1 MKARSVLFSGASF
14 FESSSSFT
22 KILTARLS
30 RFICNDVTT
39 TTTQELRDALEA
51 KGLDSSG
58 LKAVLLS
65 RLEESLEGGEGGG
78 EEEKE
83 EEEAEEEPLSA
94 DEIEEEE
101 KEPTPEPESEAP
113 AAPAATAATAVAAA
127 APAKTN
133 ERKKPNASAAEEGE
147 LTKEQKEEMKKKKRE
162 EFKAK
167 QKAEYEA
174 REAKRREKK
183 AEENKEFVST
193 LEERKQR
200 AAKFD
205 GPFILSDAEKKRVRE
220 CVAAAQFGLSEIEE
234 NATGENANAQK
245 KELVSA
251 EEKKQIEA
259 EREVKKRARMER
271 FGAEALKPLHPPKM
285 QQHGNTT
292 NKKAKLGGGQG
303 KGGQD
308 RNLTSY
314 TI

>member
-30 RFICNDVTT
+30 RFICNDVT

-94 DEIEEEE
+94 VEIEEEE

-113 AAPAATAATAVAAA
+113 AATADAAA
-127 APAKTN
+127 EPAKTN

-183 AEENKEFVST
+183 AEENKQFVST

-220 CVAAAQFGLSEIEE
+220 CGAAAQFGLSEIEE

-259 EREVKKRARMER
+259 EREAKKRARMER

>member
-30 RFICNDVTT
+30 RFICNDVT

-113 AAPAATAATAVAAA
+113 AATADAAA
-127 APAKTN
+127 EPAKTN

-220 CVAAAQFGLSEIEE
+220 CGAAAQFGLSEIEE

-259 EREVKKRARMER
+259 EREAKKRARMER

>member
-14 FESSSSFT
+14 FESSSSFN

-83 EEEAEEEPLSA
+83 AEAEEEPLSA
-94 DEIEEEE
+94 VEIEEEE

-113 AAPAATAATAVAAA
+113 ATTAVAAA
-127 APAKTN
+127 VPAKTN
-133 ERKKPNASAAEEGE
+133 ERTKPNASAAEEGE

-183 AEENKEFVST
+183 AEENKQFVST

-220 CVAAAQFGLSEIEE
+220 CGAAAQFGLSEIEE

-259 EREVKKRARMER
+259 EREAKKRARMER

>member
-1 MKARSVLFSGASF
+1 MKAQSVLFSGASF

-83 EEEAEEEPLSA
+83 AEAEEEPLSA
-94 DEIEEEE
+94 VEIEEEE

-113 AAPAATAATAVAAA
+113 AAPATTAVAAA

-183 AEENKEFVST
+183 AEENKQFVST

-220 CVAAAQFGLSEIEE
+220 CGAAAQFGLSEIEE
-234 NATGENANAQK
+234 NATGGNANAQK

-259 EREVKKRARMER
+259 EREAKKRARMER

>member
-14 FESSSSFT
+14 FESSSSFD

-30 RFICNDVTT
+30 RFICTDVT

-94 DEIEEEE
+94 VEIEEEE

-113 AAPAATAATAVAAA
+113 AAPATTAVAAA

-183 AEENKEFVST
+183 AEENKQFVST

-220 CVAAAQFGLSEIEE
+220 CGAAAQFGLSEIEE

-259 EREVKKRARMER
+259 EREAKKRARMER

-292 NKKAKLGGGQG
+292 NKKAKLGGQG

>member
-1 MKARSVLFSGASF
+1 MKARSVLFSDASF
-14 FESSSSFT
+14 FESSSSFN

-30 RFICNDVTT
+30 RFICNDVT

-94 DEIEEEE
+94 VEIEEEE

-113 AAPAATAATAVAAA
+113 ATTAVAAA
-127 APAKTN
+127 VPAKTN
-133 ERKKPNASAAEEGE
+133 ERTKPNASAAEEGE

-183 AEENKEFVST
+183 AEENKQFVST

-220 CVAAAQFGLSEIEE
+220 CGAAAQFGLSEIEE

-259 EREVKKRARMER
+259 EREAKKRARMER

-285 QQHGNTT
+285 QQHENTT

>member
-113 AAPAATAATAVAAA
+113 AAPRR
-127 APAKTN
+127 P
-133 ERKKPNASAAEEGE
+133 RRPR
-147 LTKEQKEEMKKKKRE
+147 LPPPRRRRRTKGRNQTLPP
-162 EFKAK
+162 
-167 QKAEYEA
+167 Q
-174 REAKRREKK
+174 KK
-183 AEENKEFVST
+183 AN
-193 LEERKQR
+193 
-200 AAKFD
+200 
-205 GPFILSDAEKKRVRE
+205 
-220 CVAAAQFGLSEIEE
+220 
-234 NATGENANAQK
+234 
-245 KELVSA
+245 
-251 EEKKQIEA
+251 
-259 EREVKKRARMER
+259 
-271 FGAEALKPLHPPKM
+271 
-285 QQHGNTT
+285 
-292 NKKAKLGGGQG
+292 
-303 KGGQD
+303 
-308 RNLTSY
+308 
-314 TI
+314 

>member
-1 MKARSVLFSGASF
+1 
-14 FESSSSFT
+14 
-22 KILTARLS
+22 
-30 RFICNDVTT
+30 
-39 TTTQELRDALEA
+39 
-51 KGLDSSG
+51 
-58 LKAVLLS
+58 
-65 RLEESLEGGEGGG
+65 
-78 EEEKE
+78 
-83 EEEAEEEPLSA
+83 
-94 DEIEEEE
+94 
-101 KEPTPEPESEAP
+101 
-113 AAPAATAATAVAAA
+113 
-127 APAKTN
+127 
-133 ERKKPNASAAEEGE
+133 
-147 LTKEQKEEMKKKKRE
+147 MKKKKRE

-183 AEENKEFVST
+183 AEENKQFVST

-220 CVAAAQFGLSEIEE
+220 CGAAAQFGLSEIEE
-234 NATGENANAQK
+234 NATGGNANAQK

-259 EREVKKRARMER
+259 EREAKKRARMER

>member
-1 MKARSVLFSGASF
+1 MKAQSVLFSGASF
-14 FESSSSFT
+14 FESSSSSS

-30 RFICNDVTT
+30 PFICTDV

-78 EEEKE
+78 EEKEKE

-94 DEIEEEE
+94 VEIEEEE

-113 AAPAATAATAVAAA
+113 ATTAVAAA

-147 LTKEQKEEMKKKKRE
+147 LTKEQKEEMKKKMRE

-183 AEENKEFVST
+183 AEENKQFVST

-220 CVAAAQFGLSEIEE
+220 CGAAAQFGLSEIEE

-259 EREVKKRARMER
+259 EREAKKRARMER

>member
-1 MKARSVLFSGASF
+1 
-14 FESSSSFT
+14 
-22 KILTARLS
+22 
-30 RFICNDVTT
+30 
-39 TTTQELRDALEA
+39 
-51 KGLDSSG
+51 
-58 LKAVLLS
+58 
-65 RLEESLEGGEGGG
+65 
-78 EEEKE
+78 
-83 EEEAEEEPLSA
+83 
-94 DEIEEEE
+94 
-101 KEPTPEPESEAP
+101 
-113 AAPAATAATAVAAA
+113 
-127 APAKTN
+127 
-133 ERKKPNASAAEEGE
+133 
-147 LTKEQKEEMKKKKRE
+147 MKKKKRE

-183 AEENKEFVST
+183 AEENKQFVST

-220 CVAAAQFGLSEIEE
+220 CGAAAQFGLSEIEE

-259 EREVKKRARMER
+259 EREAKKRARMER